1 MNDMQKIGSN
11 GNNRISTYF
20 AVVGANK
27 AADRLLDKGRKQGE
41 LLLVPV
47 ERERGA
53 AGAGDHLAHHI
64 QLVDDE
70 KR

>member
-53 AGAGDHLAHHI
+53 GDHLAHHI